1 MGPLSLSLEKH
12 LKIDSKF
19 LFRFFWTRVEGE
31 FTVDRK
37 VNQLDMTRWREIRD
51 RKIDGFP
58 ALPERTT
65 EIDNGTG
72 KELSWSVHVYENFH
86 QPTITGTDFRFGA

>member
-1 MGPLSLSLEKH
+1 MNK
-12 LKIDSKF
+12 
-19 LFRFFWTRVEGE
+19 WT
-31 FTVDRK
+31 
-37 VNQLDMTRWREIRD
+37 EIKD
-51 RKIDGFP
+51 RKIEGFP
-58 ALPERTT
+58 VLPDRTT